1 MDIKNKD
8 IELIKL
14 NYQNLHE
21 NVWNCHKISWTVT
34 SIYIP
39 ILFTIRGYFIKEYY
53 TFSTFQIVI

>member
-21 NVWNCHKISWTVT
+21 SVWNCHKIS
-34 SIYIP
+34 
-39 ILFTIRGYFIKEYY
+39 
-53 TFSTFQIVI
+53 